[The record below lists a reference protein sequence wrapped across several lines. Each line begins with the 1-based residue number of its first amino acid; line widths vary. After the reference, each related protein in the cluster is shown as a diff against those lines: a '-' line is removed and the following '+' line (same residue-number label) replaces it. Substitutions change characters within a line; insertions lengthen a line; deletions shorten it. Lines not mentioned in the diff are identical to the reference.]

1 MVAFRPRLALL
12 RGPRDAAPAP
22 KNASMMSL
30 NGNPA
35 PNPPGPAPGL
45 RERVGAHVVHLPLAG
60 VGENL
65 VGLGDLLEPLLG
77 LRVRVDVGMQLPGQ
91 PTVGLLDLVGVGVSP
106 DAEDAVVVVRHA
118 HPL

>member
-12 RGPRDAAPAP
+12 RGPRAAVPVP
-22 KNASMMSL
+22 KNARARSR
-30 NGNPA
+30 
-35 PNPPGPAPGL
+35 L
-45 RERVGAHVVHLPLAG
+45 REGVGAHVVHLPLAG

-77 LRVRVDVGMQLPGQ
+77 LRIRIDVGMQFPGQ
-91 PTVGLLDLVGVGVSP
+91 PTVGLLDLFGIGVSP
-106 DAEDAVVVVRHA
+106 DPEDAVVIVRHT